1 MGSWCLPLLSGL
13 STLLI
18 LSGSKVG
25 NSEASKFSCPRH
37 AEIVNTVC
45 TCLPGFWSSMTR
57 KTVITMKREKCEDID
72 ECQTGKAKCK
82 EKSYCRNKIG
92 SYYCSCFPQSHFLNF
107 LARFVKL
114 DFPECYENF
123 NGKVHSSQNFWDE
136 LKNNNSKKDIA
147 LKATEY
153 LQNIEMFIW
162 NNSVASLGKGKI
174 ADFNIDI
181 VYETKKC
188 YKSQERTLVEA
199 GNNTMSINCS
209 DVFQGTKRGIHVVSL
224 ITYGSFEKILDGS
237 FFHNRRGI
245 PEVRL
250 NSQVVSGTVGVKKKV
265 LSDPVFLTFQ
275 NIQPGGAR
283 AKYLCVYWDGS
294 EKDAGWSTEG
304 CFHVNSND
312 SYTTCKCFHLSS
324 FAVLL
329 ALTPQVDHV
338 LVVITYVGMSL
349 SLFCLFLAALTF
361 FLCQSIQNTGTTLHL
376 QLSICLFLAHLLFLV
391 GMDQTE
397 PEVLCSIIAGALH
410 YLYLAAFLW
419 MFLEGLHLFL
429 TVRNLKVANYTSA
442 GQFKKRFMYP
452 LGYGVPAVIVGVS
465 AAVGHKNYG
474 TYTHCWLKFDK
485 GFIWSFMG
493 PVAVIVMINLL
504 FYFQILWILR
514 SKISSL
520 NKEVSTIQNT
530 RIITL
535 KAIAQLFILGCS
547 WGLGFFMV
555 EAVGKTI
562 GLVFAYIFTIINV
575 LQGVVLF
582 VVHCLLN
589 RQVRMEYKKW
599 LSDMRKGSKMES
611 TDISRSTIHTK
622 TEEVGKSSEM
632 VQQSHIASAQKQF
645 QTCTT
650 VSVPWQAT
658 KN

>member
-1 MGSWCLPLLSGL
+1 MGSWCLSW
-13 STLLI
+13 
-18 LSGSKVG
+18 LSGSKVE
-25 NSEASKFSCPRH
+25 NSE
-37 AEIVNTVC
+37 
-45 TCLPGFWSSMTR
+45 GFWSSMTR
-57 KTVITMKREKCEDID
+57 KTVITMEKEKCEDID

-92 SYYCSCFPQSHFLNF
+92 SYYCSCFPQNQ
-107 LARFVKL
+107 
-114 DFPECYENF
+114 NF
-123 NGKVHSSQNFWDE
+123 NEKVHSSQNFWDE
-136 LKNNNSKKDIA
+136 LKNNSSKKDVA

-153 LQNIEMFIW
+153 LQNIEMIIW
-162 NNSVASLGKGKI
+162 NNSVASPGKGKI
-174 ADFNIDI
+174 ADFNV

-188 YKSQERTLVEA
+188 NKAQERTLVEA

-209 DVFQGTKRGIHVVSL
+209 DVFQGTERGIHAVSL

-250 NSQVVSGTVGVKKKV
+250 NSRVVSGTVGVKKKV

-275 NIQPGGAR
+275 NTQPGGAR
-283 AKYLCVYWDGS
+283 AKYLCVYWDDS

-312 SYTTCKCFHLSS
+312 SYTTCKCLHLSS

-329 ALTPQVDHV
+329 ALTPQVDRV

-555 EAVGKTI
+555 EAVGKTV

-599 LSDMRKGSKMES
+599 LSGVRKGSKMES

-622 TEEVGKSSEM
+622 MEEVGKSSEM
-632 VQQSHIASAQKQF
+632 IQQSHIVSAQKQP
-645 QTCTT
+645 
-650 VSVPWQAT
+650 SLMYE
-658 KN
+658 